1 MNKDKQQ
8 AQVDA
13 ALQAQIRTMKELL
26 SDLDE
31 DDPELRT
38 ILEQGIADFDR
49 VLAQRSDAVAAK
61 PPTPHGSTEG
71 LP

>member
-1 MNKDKQQ
+1 MNTKKQE

-13 ALQAQIRTMKELL
+13 ALQTQIRTMKELL

-38 ILEQGIADFDR
+38 ILDQGIADFER
-49 VLAQRSDAVAAK
+49 VLAQR
-61 PPTPHGSTEG
+61 GSRVR
-71 LP
+71 